1 MKAIVINEYGHKE
14 QLTEQEVET
23 PKPEKGEVLVQ
34 VKSTSINPIDWK
46 LREGYLKQMIDFEFP
61 IILGWDVAGIVAET
75 GEGVTSFEK
84 GDRVLARPDL
94 TGKGT
99 YAEYTIVAE
108 HLLAPLPENISYEE
122 GAAVPLA
129 GQTAWQCLTDV
140 TNVQK
145 DEKVLI
151 QAGAGGVGSYAIQFA
166 KEKGAY
172 VATTGSTENVDFLK
186 SLGADEVID
195 YTKEDFTDVLNDYDV
210 VFDMLGGD
218 ILDQAFDV
226 LKDGGRLVT
235 IAGQPDEEKAKEKN
249 VETTSFWLQPT
260 GKDMKEIADLMEEG
274 KVKSHIG
281 HRYPLTEQGLRDA
294 HELSETHHAKG
305 KIVINVE

>member
-1 MKAIVINEYGHKE
+1 M
-14 QLTEQEVET
+14 
-23 PKPEKGEVLVQ
+23 
-34 VKSTSINPIDWK
+34 
-46 LREGYLKQMIDFEFP
+46 
-61 IILGWDVAGIVAET
+61 
-75 GEGVTSFEK
+75 
-84 GDRVLARPDL
+84 
-94 TGKGT
+94 
-99 YAEYTIVAE
+99 
-108 HLLAPLPENISYEE
+108 
-122 GAAVPLA
+122 
-129 GQTAWQCLTDV
+129 
-140 TNVQK
+140 
-145 DEKVLI
+145 I